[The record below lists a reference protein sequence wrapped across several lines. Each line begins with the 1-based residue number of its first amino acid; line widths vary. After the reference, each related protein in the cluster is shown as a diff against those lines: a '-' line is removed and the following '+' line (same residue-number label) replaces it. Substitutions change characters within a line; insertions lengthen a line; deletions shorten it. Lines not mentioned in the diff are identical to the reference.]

1 MQKMATAGY
10 DGYGVKVLQSAAD
23 LDTAFDGESL
33 IEEKIDIAKELA
45 VIVATADDGQG
56 ALALAGEKDFSII
69 LMDIHMPVMDGYEA
83 TRQLRREAR
92 FAKVPIIGFSANALA
107 RDKEEGMRA
116 GMDDYLVKPIE
127 PKALLAMMDKWVGDG
142 KRENPAEIQN
152 TKDLQNQLGKVIR
165 QVTEQLDMGMMVPEA
180 VQ

>member
-1 MQKMATAGY
+1 
-10 DGYGVKVLQSAAD
+10 
-23 LDTAFDGESL
+23 
-33 IEEKIDIAKELA
+33 
-45 VIVATADDGQG
+45 
-56 ALALAGEKDFSII
+56 
-69 LMDIHMPVMDGYEA
+69 
-83 TRQLRREAR
+83 
-92 FAKVPIIGFSANALA
+92 
-107 RDKEEGMRA
+107 
-116 GMDDYLVKPIE
+116 MDDYLVKPIE